1 MVKLMLF
8 VLNFFDALA
17 PPPAPEHLLERKK
30 GALLRAR
37 VFFLFWLGI
46 DFFLNVFHAFLEL

>member
-1 MVKLMLF
+1 MLF

-37 VFFLFWLGI
+37 IVFLFWLGI

>member
-37 VFFLFWLGI
+37 NVFLFRLGI
-46 DFFLNVFHAFLEL
+46 DFLFNVVDAFLEL